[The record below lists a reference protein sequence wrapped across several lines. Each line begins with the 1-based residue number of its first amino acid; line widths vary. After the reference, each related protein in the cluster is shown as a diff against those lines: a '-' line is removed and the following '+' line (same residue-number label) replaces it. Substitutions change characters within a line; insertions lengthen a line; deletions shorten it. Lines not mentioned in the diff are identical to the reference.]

1 MYAITLFTLITIIF
15 AYDLSP
21 GGAFSTQDL
30 IAHHIAKRQT
40 AADDLFQDIAEC
52 IALISEYQCGSS
64 GYAQQSINIALG
76 CRNESYARYTA
87 NICARNENGET
98 CGAAVFKFF
107 LSDSDQMNAG
117 SCSGAVSSG
126 SCPSNCHSFLELARS
141 KLGCCIS
148 TFINTTY
155 NHPFLSLNSDQLDY
169 HLWNL
174 CDVPLPA
181 AACGNTL
188 HLNPPQISHKCT
200 THKFKRLISDYQCM
214 PSVGQPLVNVLL
226 QNKCSIFPTFITD
239 VCATNANGQHCV
251 EVLAFDLIA
260 GSSAD
265 PMLLSLSDNCA
276 GLVDTCSPSC
286 HSAITNIAD
295 TYGCCVNIYNS
306 TETGVQLS
314 SLSYSLWNAC
324 RVDSPGVCNS
334 SLTTSPEESDQYP
347 STNSPSS
354 LEFDAST
361 SGSWVLA
368 LVNWIIAMATLLHL
382 KELF

>member
-1 MYAITLFTLITIIF
+1 M
-15 AYDLSP
+15 
-21 GGAFSTQDL
+21 
-30 IAHHIAKRQT
+30 
-40 AADDLFQDIAEC
+40 
-52 IALISEYQCGSS
+52 
-64 GYAQQSINIALG
+64 
-76 CRNESYARYTA
+76 
-87 NICARNENGET
+87 
-98 CGAAVFKFF
+98 
-107 LSDSDQMNAG
+107 
-117 SCSGAVSSG
+117 
-126 SCPSNCHSFLELARS
+126 ARS

-148 TFINTTY
+148 TIINTTD
-155 NHPFLSLNSDQLDY
+155 NRPFLTLNSDQFDY
-169 HLWNL
+169 RLWNL

-188 HLNPPQISHKCT
+188 RLDPPQISHECT
-200 THKFKRLISDYQCM
+200 TQEFKSLISDYQCM

-226 QNKCSIFPTFITD
+226 QNRCSIYAISGID
-239 VCATNANGQHCV
+239 ACATNANGQHCV
-251 EVLAFDLIA
+251 EVLGFDLIA
-260 GSSAD
+260 GGSAD
-265 PMLLSLSDNCA
+265 PTVESLSDNCA
-276 GLVDTCSPSC
+276 GLVDTCNPSC

-295 TYGCCVNIYNS
+295 TYGCCVNTYNS

-334 SLTTSPEESDQYP
+334 SLTTSPIVLPPTTTDPSLPTTSNSPTTTFTVQTVSTDTPEESTDQYP

-368 LVNWIIAMATLLHL
+368 PVNWITAMATLLHL